1 MKTFYLTT
9 AIDYANGSPH
19 LGHAY
24 EKVLADVIVRTRRA
38 MGEETFFVTGLDE
51 HGQKVQQGAEK
62 EKVTP
67 LDRCNRIAGEFQDML
82 SSLNISHDD
91 YIRTTENRHKKVVR
105 TLLQDLFDRGEIYK
119 AEYTGFYSTRAEQ
132 FLQEKDKEDG
142 VWPEIYGEVSEI
154 TESNYFF
161 KLGKY
166 QEWLLQFLNE
176 NPDFILPSH
185 RQTQVV
191 EFLREPLNDL
201 CISRPK
207 DRLSWGIPL
216 PFDQEYVTYVWF
228 DALVNYITAAG
239 FGDDGFSKLW
249 PANLHVIGK
258 DILAPPHAIYWPIML
273 RACNIELPKQILAHG
288 WWTSSGA
295 KMSKSTG
302 ESVNPLELIDEYEAD
317 IFRYFVMR
325 EMKVGQDA
333 EFSLERFDSRYRADL
348 GNDLGNLVSRL
359 LHMCASYFDSNVP
372 KHHEAEEPEV
382 NLMKRW
388 EETHRV
394 CLENFEKFQ
403 FSQGLE
409 SLSAFIRSINK
420 YADERVPWKL
430 AKSTEEEAI
439 VNLQTCISTMVEALR
454 LASSLLVA
462 VLPEIHAKIN
472 NRLGLEPTEYWRDDL
487 VWDYRL
493 DGGKL
498 KEKIILFPRK

>member
-1 MKTFYLTT
+1 MAKKY
-9 AIDYANGSPH
+9 SKEP
-19 LGHAY
+19 
-24 EKVLADVIVRTRRA
+24 
-38 MGEETFFVTGLDE
+38 
-51 HGQKVQQGAEK
+51 EK

-91 YIRTTENRHKKVVR
+91 YIRTTENRHKEVVR

-142 VWPEIYGEVSEI
+142 MWPEIYGEVSEI

-273 RACNIELPKQILAHG
+273 RACNIELP
-288 WWTSSGA
+288 
-295 KMSKSTG
+295 
-302 ESVNPLELIDEYEAD
+302 
-317 IFRYFVMR
+317 
-325 EMKVGQDA
+325 
-333 EFSLERFDSRYRADL
+333 
-348 GNDLGNLVSRL
+348 
-359 LHMCASYFDSNVP
+359 
-372 KHHEAEEPEV
+372 
-382 NLMKRW
+382 
-388 EETHRV
+388 
-394 CLENFEKFQ
+394 
-403 FSQGLE
+403 
-409 SLSAFIRSINK
+409 
-420 YADERVPWKL
+420 
-430 AKSTEEEAI
+430 
-439 VNLQTCISTMVEALR
+439 
-454 LASSLLVA
+454 
-462 VLPEIHAKIN
+462 
-472 NRLGLEPTEYWRDDL
+472 
-487 VWDYRL
+487 
-493 DGGKL
+493 
-498 KEKIILFPRK
+498 